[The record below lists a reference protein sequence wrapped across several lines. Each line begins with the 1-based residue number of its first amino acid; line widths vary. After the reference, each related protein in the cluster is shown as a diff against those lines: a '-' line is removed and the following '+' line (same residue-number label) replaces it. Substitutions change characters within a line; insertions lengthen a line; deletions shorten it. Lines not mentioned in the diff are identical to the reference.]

1 MLKTILSQNTASVN
15 PLDEAERA
23 INNKDYPALAAA
35 AAKIAALV
43 PDNRY
48 LVEPLHVIAT
58 RLAETAEYIPAAID
72 AAKVAAIYAPSGS
85 DLERQAVSTWS
96 KHVEALPEAAQRI
109 DAAKV
114 AARYAPSG
122 SDLERQAVSTILKHV
137 EALPEAAQRID
148 AAKVAAMVAAIYAAK
163 VAARYAPSGSDLAR
177 QAVST
182 WLKHVEALPE
192 AAQRIDA
199 ARAAAKYAPSGS
211 DLARQAIEKLREL
224 QRAPAPDVPTS
235 AAARTFV
242 GKFYL

>member
-58 RLAETAEYIPAAID
+58 RLAETAEYIPAAIN

-85 DLERQAVSTWS
+85 DLERQAVSTWL

-122 SDLERQAVSTILKHV
+122 SDLERQAVSTI
-137 EALPEAAQRID
+137 
-148 AAKVAAMVAAIYAAK
+148 
-163 VAARYAPSGSDLAR
+163 
-177 QAVST
+177 
-182 WLKHVEALPE
+182 LKHVEALPE